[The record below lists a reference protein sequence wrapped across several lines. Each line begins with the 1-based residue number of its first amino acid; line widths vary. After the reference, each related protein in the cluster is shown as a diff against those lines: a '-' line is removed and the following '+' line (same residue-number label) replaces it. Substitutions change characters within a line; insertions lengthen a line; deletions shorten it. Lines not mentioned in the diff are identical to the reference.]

1 MLIMRVEVFYGGLN
15 VNWTTLVLLK
25 LSDLFLGLD
34 LHSEKVAPH
43 VTVNVRWNDV
53 SFFLL

>member
-34 LHSEKVAPH
+34 LHSEKVALH